1 MGVKPG
7 LTFIVPI
14 DVLRFKVFVRPN
26 SRLEKVGGSHQ
37 GDLIVMVREKAV
49 GGLATKAAAKALA
62 ESFGVKLS
70 SVKVVWG
77 NTSRTKLI
85 EISGQ
90 KDDLEG
96 RLIDL
101 LGESGTLFDPE

>member
-1 MGVKPG
+1 MKPE

-14 DVLRFKVFVRPN
+14 DELRFKVFVRPN
-26 SRLEKVGGSHQ
+26 SKLDKVGGSHQ
-37 GDLIVMVREKAV
+37 GDLIVMVKEKAV
-49 GGLATKAAAKALA
+49 GGLATKAALKILA
-62 ESFGVKLS
+62 GAFGVKLS

-85 EISGQ
+85 EIRGQ
-90 KDDLEG
+90 KNDLES

-101 LGESGTLFDPE
+101 LGENGTLFDSI